1 MAIIRI
7 SIIIKMDKK
16 EAIQKIETELKLQ
29 GKSKQTIKMY
39 SFYNSSFLDFIEK
52 DSNQI
57 IQDDI
62 KHYLSSLLDKGNDVA
77 TVALARSALRFFY
90 DSILKRGITIDIKT
104 PKKQRKLP
112 DVLTKDEIKRLID
125 AAGNLR
131 DKLLV
136 EFMYSAGLRVSECA
150 SLKKS
155 DLNIEDKTG
164 LLKNGKGGK
173 DRFFILSDKLT
184 RDLNE
189 YLTDLGSDYIFAI
202 GETPISARR
211 VQVIVHNLA
220 KKANIKK
227 KVYCHL
233 LRHSFATHLLEA
245 GVDIRKIQ
253 ELLAHSNLQTTQF
266 YTQVSKKELKKVKS
280 PLDDL

>member
-1 MAIIRI
+1 
-7 SIIIKMDKK
+7 MDKK
-16 EAIQKIETELKLQ
+16 EVIQRIETELRLQ

-39 SFYNSSFLDFIEK
+39 SFYNVGFLDYINK
-52 DSNQI
+52 DAELVEEN
-57 IQDDI
+57 DI
-62 KHYLSSLLDKGNDVA
+62 KQYLASLLSDKGNDA
-77 TVALARSALRFFY
+77 ASVALARSALRFFY
-90 DSILKRGITIDIKT
+90 DSILKKGITNDIKT

-112 DVLTKDEIKRLID
+112 DVLSKKEIKRLIES
-125 AAGNLR
+125 AGDNLR

-150 SLKKS
+150 SLRQN
-155 DLNIEDKTG
+155 DLNIPDKTG
-164 LLKNGKGGK
+164 LLKHGKGGK

-184 RDLNE
+184 NDLKK
-189 YLTDLGSDYIFAI
+189 YLANHKSEYIFNVE
-202 GETPISARR
+202 GKPISARR
-211 VQVIVHNLA
+211 IQYIVRRLA
-220 KKANIKK
+220 KKSGIKK

-280 PLDDL
+280 PLDNL